1 VKTLQARKLRDA
13 VNIIVN
19 MRLGKRVWGSFL
31 LAFEGKMPSFWRPTP
46 HPAFFLDT
54 ARLDGQSSGSVE
66 GGLLATLSEC
76 RMQVHEKE
84 EKQNGARPADTGSWF
99 TSEPSSSPSP
109 YKSSSLS
116 KHSLVFHNCSATR
129 EAINES
135 IGFATI
141 KSSRSSGSVS
151 FNNQTLCL
159 GFFPPRR
166 HSSTAAAVEALPSDG
181 LPSWESGTPPS
192 RSRSQSNSFYDVTVE
207 KYAAK
212 PLSTLTLKKMLSF
225 GENAGGDQLERKI
238 IKSAQFVQSEL
249 PVRLAKRLL
258 DLQLLPYIV
267 VTNPHIKRVY
277 DAYHRAFLLLK
288 EFPEVTNMEQ
298 NQYLTQLLTK
308 VGNNPCKI
316 SSRT

>member
-1 VKTLQARKLRDA
+1 
-13 VNIIVN
+13 

-31 LAFEGKMPSFWRPTP
+31 PAFEGKMPSFWRPTP
-46 HPAFFLDT
+46 HPASFLDT
-54 ARLDGQSSGSVE
+54 ARMDGQSSGSVE
-66 GGLLATLSEC
+66 GGPLATLSEC
-76 RMQVHEKE
+76 RTQVHEKE
-84 EKQNGARPADTGSWF
+84 EKHNGARPADTRSCF

-109 YKSSSLS
+109 YNS
-116 KHSLVFHNCSATR
+116 KHGPHCENCSATR
-129 EAINES
+129 TAINGS
-135 IGFATI
+135 IGLASI
-141 KSSRSSGSVS
+141 KSCQSSGRVS
-151 FNNQTLCL
+151 FINQT
-159 GFFPPRR
+159 FSTPRQ
-166 HSSTAAAVEALPSDG
+166 HSSTAAAVEALPSDD

-288 EFPEVTNMEQ
+288 EFREVTNMEQ

-308 VGNNPCKI
+308 VGNNPFI
-316 SSRT
+316 TLSMT